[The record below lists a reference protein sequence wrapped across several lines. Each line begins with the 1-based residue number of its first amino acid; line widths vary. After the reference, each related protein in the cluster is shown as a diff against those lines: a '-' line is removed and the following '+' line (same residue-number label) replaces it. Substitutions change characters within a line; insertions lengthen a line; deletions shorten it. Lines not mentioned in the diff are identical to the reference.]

1 MYPKKI
7 LVLVWISFIFLL
19 PFACARQPKTPQAGQ
34 AKATDLIQLLPK
46 NCLGVF
52 AWDVRRTL
60 DTSLARHSLEDKEIS
75 AKIEEIKNQ
84 TGIDLNKDIF
94 LIAGGL
100 IALDKK
106 EPQPVAIINLRY
118 DQNRLLNF
126 IKEKSPQPLE
136 EIVYEKKTI
145 FKLASEKETN
155 PGFVFYDSS
164 NIFLGGLEACERLID
179 VCNGK
184 AENIR
189 QNNELNSLLK
199 ATKTESLSW
208 SAFLL
213 PPEAMAEAAK
223 SNPMLSSVEKLHSL
237 AMSFDYKN
245 KNLIAEIIAKG
256 SDETHHKQLAELL
269 TGVRSMGV
277 MAAANYPEV
286 VEVLNRIEI
295 TSTQQQVSLNFS
307 LPEDLLI
314 KLSDRMKKE
323 VEANLPRLMEKDF

>member
-1 MYPKKI
+1 MKRQKI
-7 LVLVWISFIFLL
+7 LILACICLILIL
-19 PFACARQPKTPQAGQ
+19 PFGCARKAKAPQAGQ

-52 AWDVRRTL
+52 SWDVRRTL
-60 DTSLARHSLEDKEIS
+60 DTSLARHSLEDKEIM

-84 TGIDLNKDIF
+84 TGIDLTKDIF
-94 LIAGGL
+94 LISGGV
-100 IALDKK
+100 IALENK

-118 DQNRLLNF
+118 DQNKLLNF
-126 IKEKSPQPLE
+126 IKQKSPQPLE
-136 EIVYEKKTI
+136 EVVYEKKTI
-145 FKLASEKETN
+145 FKLASEKEPN
-155 PGFVFYDSS
+155 PGLVFYDSS

-179 VCNGK
+179 VVNGK

-189 QNNELNSLLK
+189 QNSQLNSLLK
-199 ATKTESLSW
+199 TTKTESLSW

-245 KNLIAEIIAKG
+245 KNLVAEITAKG
-256 SDETHHKQLAELL
+256 SDESHHKQLAELL
-269 TGVRSMGV
+269 TGFRSMGA
-277 MAAANYPEV
+277 MAATNYPEV
-286 VEVLNRIEI
+286 VEVLNKLEI
-295 TSTQQQVSLNFS
+295 TSTPQQVSLNFA

-323 VEANLPRLMEKDF
+323 IEANLPRLMEKDF